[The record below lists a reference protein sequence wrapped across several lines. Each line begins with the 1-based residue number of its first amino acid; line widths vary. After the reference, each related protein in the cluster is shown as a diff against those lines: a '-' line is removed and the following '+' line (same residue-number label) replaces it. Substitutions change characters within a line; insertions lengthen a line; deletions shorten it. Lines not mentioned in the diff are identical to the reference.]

1 MYLFLLVSISVSEQ
15 IRRATVCYAKDTDF
29 NLRHVYGSDDAAK
42 AVRKQTSRKII
53 FRSLADR
60 SLRLAVHVSL
70 VPVSL
75 SLYLSILHRCIYLSL
90 YALSLYLSIYLSTS
104 LSLCCSVRNSHHAGG
119 MLSRSVPVEELWLA
133 LVETPSVQAAPQAR
147 SWIGFSYADTAA
159 RRPDQVLAIAL
170 RPGAALQGPS
180 LEPERGSEPLACF
193 QPFLRQVRHLCRT
206 AAGTGPC
213 AAAAPSPHGSSLC
226 AWAARLAAAE
236 TKTKRLRL
244 ARVSSERQGHTV

>member
-1 MYLFLLVSISVSEQ
+1 MLYRSI
-15 IRRATVCYAKDTDF
+15 
-29 NLRHVYGSDDAAK
+29 
-42 AVRKQTSRKII
+42 
-53 FRSLADR
+53 
-60 SLRLAVHVSL
+60 
-70 VPVSL
+70 
-75 SLYLSILHRCIYLSL
+75 
-90 YALSLYLSIYLSTS
+90 YLSIYLSLASVALYAT
-104 LSLCCSVRNSHHAGG
+104 LTMPVVCS
-119 MLSRSVPVEELWLA
+119 SRSVPVEELWLA

-213 AAAAPSPHGSSLC
+213 AAAAPFASRLLSLC
-226 AWAARLAAAE
+226 LGGTAGG
-236 TKTKRLRL
+236 
-244 ARVSSERQGHTV
+244 S

>member
-90 YALSLYLSIYLSTS
+90 YALSLYLSIYLPLSRYVALYATLTMPVVCSRALFLWRSYGSHWSRRRPSRPHRRHEVGSGSRMQIRQLGDLTRCLQSPFGQGRHCKAPPSNPNVAVS
-104 LSLCCSVRNSHHAGG
+104 LSLVFSPFCDRSGTCAEQRPARAPA
-119 MLSRSVPVEELWLA
+119 LPLPLRLTAPLSVPGRHGW
-133 LVETPSVQAAPQAR
+133 
-147 SWIGFSYADTAA
+147 
-159 RRPDQVLAIAL
+159 
-170 RPGAALQGPS
+170 
-180 LEPERGSEPLACF
+180 
-193 QPFLRQVRHLCRT
+193 RQL
-206 AAGTGPC
+206 
-213 AAAAPSPHGSSLC
+213 
-226 AWAARLAAAE
+226 
-236 TKTKRLRL
+236 RLRL
-244 ARVSSERQGHTV
+244 RD